1 MTKRVVLTVLG
12 AVLLIVGVC
21 LAVAGGAV
29 MAITGSDN
37 TLETGPQRLT
47 TATTALVTEV
57 ADISGTGGAANTF
70 GQPDLQLV
78 LSGTPKAT
86 FVGVGPADAVD
97 RYLAGA
103 PVEQVNDFELDPFR
117 LKSTLVA
124 GSASPAAPDAQ
135 PFWVARGTGPNPQLT
150 WKITDG
156 RYRLVLM
163 NADAS
168 PGVVSDA
175 RVDLRVPHL
184 FAIGVSILVAGLVFL
199 LVGVLLLVLG
209 LRSRRS
215 PRYAG
220 GAPPP
225 MWSDPAA
232 QPAGPP
238 HQGPPPEQEHRPQTA
253 KNLGPP
259 RN

>member
-78 LSGTPKAT
+78 LSGTPKDT

-124 GSASPAAPDAQ
+124 GSASPAA
-135 PFWVARGTGPNPQLT
+135 
-150 WKITDG
+150 
-156 RYRLVLM
+156 
-163 NADAS
+163 
-168 PGVVSDA
+168 
-175 RVDLRVPHL
+175 
-184 FAIGVSILVAGLVFL
+184 
-199 LVGVLLLVLG
+199 
-209 LRSRRS
+209 
-215 PRYAG
+215 
-220 GAPPP
+220 
-225 MWSDPAA
+225 
-232 QPAGPP
+232 
-238 HQGPPPEQEHRPQTA
+238 
-253 KNLGPP
+253 
-259 RN
+259 